1 MKTRLRF
8 YLSAGMVIVGA
19 ATFVGT
25 SFTPVSHGQEPS
37 HGQETVPKVS
47 PEQPMSV
54 WMAKKIEYSKAIL
67 EALTA
72 GRYDDIE
79 KHAEQMRLIGKVEGF
94 VRGRSPS
101 YKTHLQTFDLATRE
115 LKRQAA
121 AKNIEGATLAFHQLT
136 TSCVTCHQTL
146 RETPT
151 LEP

>member
-8 YLSAGMVIVGA
+8 YLGAGLLIVGA
-19 ATFVGT
+19 ATLGNASLT
-25 SFTPVSHGQEPS
+25 SLSLGQEPA
-37 HGQETVPKVS
+37 PKES

-67 EALTA
+67 EALTS

-115 LKRQAA
+115 LKRQAVA
-121 AKNIEGATLAFHQLT
+121 RNIEGATLAFHQLT

-146 RETPT
+146 RETPAVVA
-151 LEP
+151 P